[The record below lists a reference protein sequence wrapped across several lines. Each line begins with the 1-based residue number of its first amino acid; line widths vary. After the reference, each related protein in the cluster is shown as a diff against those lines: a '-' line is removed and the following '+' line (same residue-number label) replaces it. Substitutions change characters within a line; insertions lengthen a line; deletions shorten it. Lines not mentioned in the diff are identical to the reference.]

1 MGDKLNGDF
10 NRGYTTALIN
20 VLSFFGGHSDA
31 LKANKLY
38 NQKGVH
44 SVLNFRMKNREEL
57 RETGTIEGV
66 IVCKDG
72 KNTVLRKVERN
83 KGYEKGRFAKSNTP
97 K

>member
-1 MGDKLNGDF
+1 MSKLNGDF

-20 VLSFFGGHSDA
+20 VLSFFDGHSDTM
-31 LKANKLY
+31 KANKLY
-38 NQKGVH
+38 NQKGIH
-44 SVLNFRMKNREEL
+44 SVLDFLMKNREEL

-83 KGYEKGRFAKSNTP
+83 SYEERRFEKGSASK
-97 K
+97 